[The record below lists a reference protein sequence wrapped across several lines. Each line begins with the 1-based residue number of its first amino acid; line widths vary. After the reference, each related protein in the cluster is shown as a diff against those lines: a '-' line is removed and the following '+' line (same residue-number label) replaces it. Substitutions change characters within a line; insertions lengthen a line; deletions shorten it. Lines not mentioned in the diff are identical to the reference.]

1 MSWKNFSGSVLTRIS
16 LGVFDET
23 NLVRRDLQLRRG
35 LERPFL
41 VLRRTSVVCVYRR
54 GCRMP
59 LSTGPILFHG
69 HECGR
74 DDTAEISCGRHEIF
88 RLVKQSFRHRVF
100 HSV

>member
-1 MSWKNFSGSVLTRIS
+1 MKQ
-16 LGVFDET
+16 
-23 NLVRRDLQLRRG
+23 DLRLCRG

-41 VLRRTSVVCVYRR
+41 VLRRTSVVYVCHRAYR
-54 GCRMP
+54 ML

-74 DDTAEISCGRHEIF
+74 DGTAEISCGRHEIF
-88 RLVKQSFRHRVF
+88 RLVKQSFRRRVF